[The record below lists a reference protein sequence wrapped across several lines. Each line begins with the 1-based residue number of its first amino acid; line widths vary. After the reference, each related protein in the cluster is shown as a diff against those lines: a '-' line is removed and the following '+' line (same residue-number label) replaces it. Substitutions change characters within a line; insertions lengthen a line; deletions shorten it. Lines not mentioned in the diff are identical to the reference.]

1 MSDILTRLRLK
12 QIFLFPFTG
21 ENWHLKFLVTFLLVA
36 ANFII
41 PVIPLVLLLGYGFS
55 IMNHVIQES
64 PQQTGLPEWGSFGKL
79 FKNGIKICILSV
91 LLIIFFLILF
101 SLVFGMGF
109 AVTYALSFLY
119 NSPRDLEVL
128 AYILSAITTI
138 GGILM
143 VGGVILFSILPV
155 FLFLSSTSHMAAKDK
170 FTAAFKFR
178 EWLPILR
185 NNVSGYFL
193 SGLFIWG
200 MTFVSGTV
208 LLLLQFTPGLCF
220 ITPLIVSVW
229 FTYVFLVGCALFAY
243 AYRDGYQRYIQ
254 NNPDLHLHVAEGKYE
269 NIQLETESF
278 YLRRFSQ
285 KYLKTF
291 VEYRNHP
298 SVTRYQDW
306 ESYSEAQGLQFIK
319 DQQKINPGDVGKS
332 FVFAIVEKE
341 TDQLVG
347 DFNITVD
354 GEFSS
359 NLEVGLTL
367 SPFFQHRGL
376 GYEVN
381 ISVLNFVFDEL
392 GIHRVFAITDS
403 KNIAAHKQ
411 LEHIGFR
418 KEAHFKEYAWAKE
431 NWVDVY
437 YFALLKEEWKEKLDS
452 LLIYLAEKK
461 NKLKNS

>member
-1 MSDILTRLRLK
+1 M
-12 QIFLFPFTG
+12 TG
-21 ENWHLKFLVTFLLVA
+21 ENWQLKFLIAFLLVA

-55 IMNHVIQES
+55 IMNHIVHEY
-64 PQQTGLPEWGSFGKL
+64 PEPTNLPEWEFFGKI
-79 FKNGIKICILSV
+79 FKNGIKISILSI

-101 SLVFGMGF
+101 SLIFGMGF
-109 AVTYALSFLY
+109 AINYGISLLY
-119 NSPRDLEVL
+119 NGPKDLEVL
-128 AYILSAITTI
+128 AYILFSITTI
-138 GGILM
+138 GGILI
-143 VGGVILFSILPV
+143 VGGAIIFSILPV
-155 FLFLSSTSHMAAKDK
+155 FLFLSSTTHMAAKDK

-178 EWLPILR
+178 EWLPVLR
-185 NNVSGYFL
+185 NNISGYFL

-200 MTFVSGTV
+200 ITFISGTV
-208 LLLLQFTPGLCF
+208 LLLLQFAPGFCF
-220 ITPLIVSVW
+220 ISPLFFALW

-254 NNPDLHLHVAEGKYE
+254 NNPELVISKGKYE

-298 SVTRYQDW
+298 SVYRYQDW
-306 ESYSEAQGLQFIK
+306 ENYSDAEGLEFIK
-319 DQQKINPGDVGKS
+319 KQQKINPGDIGES

-347 DFNITVD
+347 DLSITID

-359 NLEVGLTL
+359 NLEIGLTL
-367 SPFFQHRGL
+367 SPFYQHKGL

-381 ISVLNFVFDEL
+381 IAVLNFIFDEL
-392 GIHRVFAITDS
+392 GIHRVYAITDS

-411 LEHIGFR
+411 LERIGYR
-418 KEAHFKEYAWAKE
+418 REAHFVEYAWAKE

-437 YFALLKEEWKEKLDS
+437 YFALLEKEWKENIDS
-452 LLIYLAEKK
+452 LLTYLAEKK
-461 NKLKNS
+461 NKQKDAQT

>member
-1 MSDILTRLRLK
+1 MSNMLTWLRLK
-12 QIFLFPFTG
+12 QIFLFPFMG
-21 ENWHLKFLVTFLLVA
+21 ENWQQKFLVAFLLVSA
-36 ANFII
+36 YFII
-41 PVIPLVLLLGYGFS
+41 PVIPLVFLLGYGFS
-55 IMNHVIQES
+55 IINRIIQEY
-64 PQQTGLPEWGSFGKL
+64 PEQAILPEWGSFGKL

-101 SLVFGMGF
+101 SLVFGMVFVVSYGI
-109 AVTYALSFLY
+109 SFLFTE
-119 NSPRDLEVL
+119 PKDLGVL

-143 VGGVILFSILPV
+143 VGGAILFSILPI

-170 FTAAFKFR
+170 FMAAFKFR

-193 SGLFIWG
+193 SGLFMWG
-200 MTFVSGTV
+200 IAFVSGTV
-208 LLLLQFTPGLCF
+208 LLLLQFAPGFCF
-220 ITPLIVSVW
+220 IFPLFFSLW

-254 NNPDLHLHVAEGKYE
+254 DNPELFISEGKYK

-298 SVTRYQDW
+298 SVSRYQDW
-306 ESYSEAQGLQFIK
+306 ESYSDAEGLEFIK
-319 DQQKINPGDVGKS
+319 KQQKINPGDIGES
-332 FVFAIVEKE
+332 FVFAIVEKG

-347 DFNITVD
+347 DLSITID

-359 NLEVGLTL
+359 NLEIGLTL
-367 SPFFQHRGL
+367 SPFYQHKGL

-381 ISVLNFVFDEL
+381 IPVLNFVFDEL
-392 GIHRVFAITDS
+392 GIHRVYAITDS

-411 LEHIGFR
+411 LERMGFR
-418 KEAHFKEYAWAKE
+418 REAHFVEYAWAKE

-461 NKLKNS
+461 NKEKDSQT